1 MSSESRTSPQHQ
13 PDTIPPN
20 RFPDILISAIEVLRP
35 LNCAIT
41 FASVLLGGW
50 LGLRALP
57 PNLILAALSAS
68 LIAGGGNVLN
78 DLCGI
83 EEDRINKPGRP
94 LPSGRLSAGIARLEA
109 VFSLFTGLGCGLMLP
124 MPAPFIALAATLGL
138 VLYNVWLKRVPL
150 LGNLL
155 VSAIGGLAFVYGGA
169 SVQAPLPALMPAL
182 FAFLFH
188 SGREILKDLEDMAG
202 DRLHAGSTIP
212 LCWGRRTAQILASTA
227 YLLLILSTP
236 WPGVFGPYGIRYLSL
251 VFALDILLAYVILGL
266 WRAQT
271 PSAFRR
277 LCGLLKIGML
287 LGLCAFF
294 LDTL

>member
-1 MSSESRTSPQHQ
+1 MSSESRTSPQNP
-13 PDTIPPN
+13 PDAIPPN
-20 RFPDILISAIEVLRP
+20 RFPDLLISAFEVLRP

-57 PNLILAALSAS
+57 PRLSLAALSAS

-94 LPSGRLSAGIARLEA
+94 LPSGRLPVGIARLEA
-109 VFSLFTGLGCGLMLP
+109 VFFLSFGLGCGQILP
-124 MPAPFIALAATLGL
+124 IPAPFIALVAALGL

-188 SGREILKDLEDMAG
+188 AGREILKDLEDMAG
-202 DRLHAGSTIP
+202 DRLRKGSTLP
-212 LCWGRRTAQILASTA
+212 LRWGRRNARIFACAA
-227 YLLLILSTP
+227 YLLVILSTP
-236 WPGVFGPYGIRYLSL
+236 WPGISGPYGIRYLSL
-251 VFALDILLAYVILGL
+251 VFALDILLAYVIFGL
-266 WRAQT
+266 WRART
-271 PSAFRR
+271 PDAFRR
-277 LCGLLKIGML
+277 LSGLLKIGML